1 VTVTAG
7 DAGQRRAGQGDTGPG
22 DTGPGDTGPGDTG
35 PGDTGQGDTG
45 PGDTG
50 QGPLAGLT
58 VVDLSTTLPG
68 AQATQFLADAGAEV
82 ILVERP
88 AGSPLRADPGWPGL
102 LRGKRSIVLD
112 LSADDDRGTL
122 DSLLRQADV
131 MVTTMRPAAA
141 ARLGFTAERLAAR
154 YPRLVAAMVT
164 GWGTRGPWAG
174 YKGYEALILAKAGVL
189 HSKRQLSPGNDPA
202 YVSVPY
208 ASYAAGQT
216 AVQGILAAL
225 FERESSGLGQLVEAN
240 LMSGVGAMD
249 TYNWYYE
256 MILRRYPDAFKPLAA
271 AFDDAGRPQSRLM
284 YALLVAATKDGT
296 WLQAAHTAPRLMQAW
311 LAELGLTE
319 EVKDPKWSGFPDLPT
334 PELRFEWWDKMLA
347 RVGMRT
353 VAEWEAVFARN
364 SNVFCEQFRTPDEAL
379 DHPQVV
385 HEGRVAVVDDPD
397 LGPVRQPSTLVHAAG
412 RPLTVIGRAPRL
424 DEHAD
429 DIRRLAGA
437 VLPPQE
443 PGAGGTGHGF
453 AGPAGV
459 AGPAACPLAGV
470 TVLELGGMFAAPFGA
485 TVLTDL
491 GARVI
496 KVEPPGGDTIRGV
509 MAFPEAGG
517 GKVLMGKESIAL
529 DIRAPDG
536 LAIVHELA
544 RRSDLVLQCYRAG
557 VAARIGIDEATL
569 KAVNPDLV
577 YLSSPGYG
585 IDGPYGGKPAYAPSI
600 GAASGV
606 SLTDAPL
613 GASRPETREQL
624 LSGARNL
631 WAGGTV
637 PAVQSDGIA
646 ALGVGSAL
654 LLGLYAKRRGIAL
667 TDMVTTMLGTATQA
681 LISRNTSYGKRPRLS
696 RVDDEFRGLGPLYR
710 LYRAADGWVF
720 LAAPADQEWP
730 VLVAALAGYPQLDDE
745 RFATLEGRAAHEG
758 VLAATFEA
766 IFATRPK
773 GEWEEELTAAD
784 VGCVAVA
791 QENAE
796 WRMQDDEFYRAGYA
810 VDAVSP
816 IFDAHRRPAPLNR
829 FSRSA
834 TKADSGCRLGQHTDA
849 LLREIGYDDARIA
862 RLREQDIVR

>member
-1 VTVTAG
+1 MTTEPTATAATAE
-7 DAGQRRAGQGDTGPG
+7 AGP
-22 DTGPGDTGPGDTG
+22 
-35 PGDTGQGDTG
+35 
-45 PGDTG
+45 
-50 QGPLAGLT
+50 GPLAGLT
-58 VVDLSTTLPG
+58 VVDLSATLPG
-68 AQATQFLADAGAEV
+68 AQATQFLADAGADV

-88 AGSPLRADPGWPGL
+88 GGSRLRADPGWPGL

-112 LSADDDRGTL
+112 LSGDDGRGTL
-122 DSLLRQADV
+122 DGLLRQADV
-131 MVTTMRPAAA
+131 MVAAMRPAAA

-154 YPRLVAAMVT
+154 YPRLVTALIT
-164 GWGTRGPWAG
+164 GWGSRGPWAG
-174 YKGYEALILAKAGVL
+174 YKGYEALIMAKAGVL
-189 HSKRQLSPGNDPA
+189 HSKRQLSPGDDPA

-225 FERESSGLGQLVEAN
+225 YERESSGLGQVVEAN

-256 MILRRYPDAFKPLAA
+256 MILRRYPDAFKPLVA
-271 AFDDAGRPQSRLM
+271 AFDSAGRPQSRLM

-311 LAELGLTE
+311 LTELGLAE
-319 EVKDPKWSGFPDLPT
+319 EVKEQRWAGFPDLPT
-334 PELRFEWWDKMLA
+334 PELRFEWWEKMLA
-347 RVGMRT
+347 RVAERT

-385 HEGRVAVVDDPD
+385 HEGRVVTVDDPQ

-412 RPLTVIGRAPRL
+412 RPLTAIGRAPRR
-424 DEHAD
+424 DEHAAG
-429 DIRRLAGA
+429 IRRLAA
-437 VLPPQE
+437 
-443 PGAGGTGHGF
+443 A
-453 AGPAGV
+453 ARSPAGV
-459 AGPAACPLAGV
+459 TGEATPRSSPHWFPHAASAATPARVAGPVACPLAGV
-470 TVLELGGMFAAPFGA
+470 TILELGGMFAAPFGA
-485 TVLTDL
+485 TILTDL

-496 KVEPPGGDTIRGV
+496 KVEPPDGDTIRGV

-529 DIRAPDG
+529 DVRTPDG

-544 RRSDLVLQCYRAG
+544 RRSDVVLQCYRAG

-569 KAVNPDLV
+569 KAANPDLV

-613 GASRPETREQL
+613 GAARPESREQL

-637 PAVQSDGIA
+637 PAVQADGIA

-654 LLGLYAKRRGIAL
+654 LLGLYAKQRGIVL
-667 TDMVTTMLGTATQA
+667 TDMVTTMLGSATQA
-681 LISRNTSYGKRPRLS
+681 LISRNTSYRNRPPLS
-696 RVDDEFRGLGPLYR
+696 RVDDEFRGLEPLYR

-720 LAAPADQEWP
+720 LAAPAEQEWP
-730 VLVAALAGYPQLDDE
+730 ALAAALAGYPQLGDE
-745 RFATLEGRAAHEG
+745 RFATPEGRAAAAG
-758 VLAATFEA
+758 ALAAALEA

-773 GEWEEELTAAD
+773 DEWETELTAAD

-796 WRMQDDEFYRAGYA
+796 WRMQDDEFYQAGYA

-862 RLREQDIVR
+862 SLRERDIVR

>member
-1 VTVTAG
+1 MTVTTHHA
-7 DAGQRRAGQGDTGPG
+7 A
-22 DTGPGDTGPGDTG
+22 
-35 PGDTGQGDTG
+35 
-45 PGDTG
+45 

-68 AQATQFLADAGAEV
+68 AQATQFLADAGADV
-82 ILVERP
+82 ILVEGP
-88 AGSPLRADPGWPGL
+88 EGSPLRADPGWPGL
-102 LRGKRSIVLD
+102 LRGKRSVVLD
-112 LSADDDRGTL
+112 LHAGDNRAALGG
-122 DSLLRQADV
+122 LLRQADV
-131 MVTTMRPAAA
+131 LVTTMRPAAA
-141 ARLGFTAERLAAR
+141 ARLGFTPELLAAR
-154 YPRLVAAMVT
+154 YPRLVAAMIT

-174 YKGYEALILAKAGVL
+174 YKGYEALIMAKTGVL
-189 HSKRQLSPGNDPA
+189 HSKRQLTPGPDPA

-208 ASYAAGQT
+208 ASFAAGQS

-225 FERESSGLGQLVEAN
+225 FERESSGLGQVVEAN
-240 LMSGVGAMD
+240 LVSGVGALD

-271 AFDDAGRPQSRLM
+271 AFDEQGRPQSRLM
-284 YALLVAATKDGT
+284 YALLVAVTKDGT
-296 WLQAAHTAPRLMQAW
+296 WLQFAQTAPRLMQAW
-311 LAELGLTE
+311 LEELGLAA
-319 EVKDPKWSGFPDLPT
+319 EVTGPKWTGFPDLPT
-334 PELRFEWWDKMLA
+334 PELRLEWWEKMLA
-347 RVGMRT
+347 KVGERT
-353 VAEWEAVFARN
+353 LGEWEAVFDRN
-364 SNVFCEQFRTPDEAL
+364 SNVFGEQFRTPDEAL
-379 DHPQVV
+379 AHPQIEHESRVV
-385 HEGRVAVVDDPD
+385 TVPDPD
-397 LGPVRQPSTLVHAAG
+397 LGPVRQPSTLVHAGGA
-412 RPLTVIGRAPRL
+412 PLTAVRRAPRL
-424 DEHAD
+424 GEHAD
-429 DIRRLAGA
+429 EVRQLAASVRPAGKGGA
-437 VLPPQE
+437 S
-443 PGAGGTGHGF
+443 
-453 AGPAGV
+453 GPA
-459 AGPAACPLAGV
+459 PRACPLAGV

-485 TVLTDL
+485 TLLADL

-496 KVEPPGGDTIRGV
+496 KIEPPGGDTIRDV

-517 GKVLMGKESIAL
+517 GKVLQGKESIAL
-529 DIRAPDG
+529 NIRTPAG
-536 LAIVHELA
+536 LAIVHEFA
-544 RRSDLVLQCYRAG
+544 RRCDVVLQCYRAG

-569 KAVNPDLV
+569 KALNPDLV

-613 GASRPETREQL
+613 GGSRPETHEEL

-631 WAGGTV
+631 RAGGTV

-654 LLGLYAKRRGIAL
+654 LLGLYARRRGTAP
-667 TDMVTTMLGTATQA
+667 TGMVTTMLGTCTQA
-681 LISRNTSYGKRPRLS
+681 LISRNTSYAGRPPLT

-720 LAAPADQEWP
+720 LAAPAEREWP
-730 VLVAALAGYPQLDDE
+730 ALAAALAVYGSLSDS
-745 RFATLEGRAAHEG
+745 RFATPAGRAANAG
-758 VLAATFEA
+758 ALAEALAA
-766 IFATRPK
+766 IFATRGK
-773 GEWEEELTAAD
+773 DEWEAELTAAD

-796 WRMQDDEFYRAGYA
+796 WRMQDDEFYQAGYA

-862 RLREQDIVR
+862 QLREQDIVR

>member
-1 VTVTAG
+1 MNETAG
-7 DAGQRRAGQGDTGPG
+7 DAGS
-22 DTGPGDTGPGDTG
+22 
-35 PGDTGQGDTG
+35 
-45 PGDTG
+45 
-50 QGPLAGLT
+50 GPLAGLS

-68 AQATQFLADAGAEV
+68 AQATQFLADAGADV

-88 AGSPLRADPGWPGL
+88 HGSPLRADPGWPGL

-112 LSADDDRGTL
+112 LHSDEDRLTL
-122 DSLLRQADV
+122 DGLLRQADV
-131 MVTTMRPAAA
+131 LVTTMRPAAA
-141 ARLGFTAERLAAR
+141 ARLGLTVERLAADF
-154 YPRLVAAMVT
+154 PRLVAAMIT

-174 YKGYEALILAKAGVL
+174 YKGYEALIMAKTGVL
-189 HSKRQLSPGNDPA
+189 HSKRQLSPGPDPA

-208 ASYAAGQT
+208 ASFAAAQT

-225 FERESSGLGQLVEAN
+225 FERESSGFGQVVEAN
-240 LMSGVGAMD
+240 LVSGVGAMD
-249 TYNWYYE
+249 TYNWFYE
-256 MILRRYPDAFKPLAA
+256 MILRRYPDAFKPLVA

-296 WLQAAHTAPRLMQAW
+296 WLQAAHTAPRLMRAW
-311 LAELGLTE
+311 LDELGLAE
-319 EVKDPKWSGFPDLPT
+319 EVTDQKWAGFPDLPR
-334 PELRFEWWDKMLA
+334 PELRFEWWTTMLA
-347 RVGMRT
+347 RVGERT
-353 VAEWEAVFARN
+353 LAEWEAVFARN
-364 SNVFCEQFRTPDEAL
+364 ANVFCEQFRTPDEAL

-385 HEGRVAVVDDPD
+385 HEGRVVTVDDPD

-412 RPLTVIGRAPRL
+412 RPLTAIRRAPRR
-424 DEHAD
+424 DEHARE
-429 DIRRLAGA
+429 IRALAA
-437 VLPPQE
+437 SPR
-443 PGAGGTGHGF
+443 PGKSAGGTG
-453 AGPAGV
+453 ADDARPPV
-459 AGPAACPLAGV
+459 RACPLAGV
-470 TVLELGGMFAAPFGA
+470 TVLELGGMFAGPFGA

-496 KVEPPGGDTIRGV
+496 KIEPLDGDTIRTV

-536 LAIVHELA
+536 LAIVHALA
-544 RRSDLVLQCYRAG
+544 ARCDLMLQCYRAG
-557 VAARIGIDEATL
+557 VAARIGVDEGAL

-577 YLSSPGYG
+577 YLNSPGYG

-600 GAASGV
+600 GAAAGV

-613 GASRPETREQL
+613 GGTRPESHEQL

-646 ALGVGSAL
+646 ALGVGSGL

-667 TDMVTTMLGTATQA
+667 TDLVTTMLGSATQA
-681 LISRNTSYGKRPRLS
+681 LIGRNTSYPGRPPLT
-696 RVDDEFRGLGPLYR
+696 RVDDGFLGLGPLYR

-720 LAAPADQEWP
+720 LAAPAAGEWP
-730 VLVAALAGYPQLDDE
+730 ALATALRGYPGLDDE
-745 RFATLEGRAAHEG
+745 RFASPEGRAANAG
-758 VLAATFEA
+758 ALADALAAV
-766 IFATRPK
+766 FATRAK
-773 GEWEEELTAAD
+773 DDWEAELTARD
-784 VGCVAVA
+784 VGCVAVT

-816 IFDAHRRPAPLNR
+816 IFDAHRRPAPLVR

-834 TKADSGCRLGQHTDA
+834 TKADAGCRLGQHTDA
-849 LLREIGYDDARIA
+849 LLREIGYDDERIA
-862 RLREQDIVR
+862 DLRKRDVVR